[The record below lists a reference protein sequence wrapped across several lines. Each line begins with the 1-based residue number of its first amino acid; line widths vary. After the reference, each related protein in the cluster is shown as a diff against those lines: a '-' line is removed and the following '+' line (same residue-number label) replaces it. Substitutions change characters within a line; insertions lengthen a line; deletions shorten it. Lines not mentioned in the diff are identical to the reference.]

1 MSDAASVQDLLGQGG
16 VVARRLDGYEE
27 RPQQMELA
35 RGIEAALAAGEHL
48 VAEAGTGVGKS
59 FAYLVPA
66 VLHALRH
73 RGAGPVVVATRTIAL
88 QQQLER
94 KDVPFLQAV
103 LPHEF
108 SAVTALGRSNY
119 VCLRRLDLAGREQR
133 SLFQA
138 AELEDDLQLVRD
150 WSLTTRD
157 GIRLDLPRPVRQE
170 VWEEV
175 QAERGNCL
183 HKACPHFEPCHYQR
197 GRRRMGSTQ
206 ILIVNHALY
215 MADLALRMAGARY
228 LPPHRVVIFDEAHHL
243 ERIATEH
250 LGLKVSPTS
259 LRWHL
264 RRLHARNADHS
275 LLRRYGTDRARFLV
289 QQVEG
294 ASEQFFGA
302 CEARLGTAAMLPIE
316 QEAIEDVMAEP
327 LLALGNEL
335 SGCAAAIQDVS
346 MRTELL
352 ARAQGFTAMRAAF
365 AALCRGGD
373 ASMVRWLERGRFGAE
388 LHSAPLEVAPVLR
401 EHLFSQLGS
410 AVLVSATLGPGDDR
424 EFTWLRR
431 RLGLDAARTLRLGS
445 PFDYRRQV
453 ELVVE
458 SDLPDPVRDSAGFNQ
473 ASCARTVDYVI
484 DNGGRALVLCTSWS
498 FVKQVATA
506 LRRALAGTDIELL
519 VQGEMATAQLLHLK
533 ATKPTSVLVGT
544 DSLWEGIDIRG
555 DALTLVIVTR
565 LPFAQPDHP
574 LVKARHRSI
583 AARGGD
589 AFAEDSLPEA
599 ILKFRQGF
607 GRLVRSA
614 TDTGRVVVLDP
625 RATTRGYG
633 RRFLGALP
641 FDAE

>member
-1 MSDAASVQDLLGQGG
+1 MTETQSVQGLLGRDG
-16 VVARRLDGYEE
+16 VVAKRLDGYEE

-103 LPHEF
+103 LPLEF

-119 VCLRRLDLAGREQR
+119 ICLRRLDLANREQR

-138 AELEDDLQLVRD
+138 PELEEDLAVVSQ
-150 WSLTTRD
+150 WALTTRE
-157 GIRLDLPRPVRQE
+157 GTKLDLPRPVSPQ

-206 ILIVNHALY
+206 VLIVNHALY

-228 LPPHRVVIFDEAHHL
+228 LPAHRVVIFDEAHHL

-250 LGLKVSPTS
+250 LGLKVSTGT

-264 RRLHARNADHS
+264 RRLHARNADRS
-275 LLRRYGTDRARFLV
+275 LLRRYGSDRARFLV
-289 QQVEG
+289 QQVENAG
-294 ASEQFFGA
+294 DQFFGA
-302 CEARLGTAAMLPIE
+302 LEARLGAAAVLGLE
-316 QEAIEDVMAEP
+316 QEPLDDVMAEP
-327 LLALGNEL
+327 LLALAQEL
-335 SGCAAAIQDVS
+335 TACAAAIQDVS
-346 MRTELL
+346 MRTEML
-352 ARAQGFTAMRAAF
+352 ARAQGFEAMRAGF
-365 AALCRGGD
+365 AALCRGAD
-373 ASMVRWLERGRFGAE
+373 PSMVRWIERGRAGAE

-401 EHLFSQLGS
+401 QHLFGQLGS
-410 AVLVSATLGPGDDR
+410 AVLVSATLGPGDDG
-424 EFTWLRR
+424 EFGWLRK

-458 SDLPDPVRDSAGFNQ
+458 TDLPDPVRDPAGFNT
-473 ASCARTVDYVI
+473 ASCARTVDYVV

-498 FVKQVATA
+498 FVKQVTAA
-506 LRRALAGTDIELL
+506 LRRALASTDIELL

-555 DALTLVIVTR
+555 DALTLVVVTR

-574 LVKARHRSI
+574 LIKARHRAI
-583 AARGGD
+583 NARGGD
-589 AFAEDSLPEA
+589 PFAEDSLPEA

-607 GRLVRSA
+607 GRLVRSS

-625 RATTRGYG
+625 RATTRAYG

-641 FDAE
+641 FGDD